1 MKKSYKRVFL
11 AIGLFFLLFLSHV
24 IWQECKR
31 KSMAMIVSRAHY
43 AVLTNGDSV
52 QKKIIPAQ
60 VNEKV
65 GSNIKA
71 RASVMMFGEKSVSY
85 GKISLLDEN
94 LNPVA
99 QIGILKFPLFT
110 FNGTQMKLNLD
121 LVGTY
126 GFTIQGYEPRIK

>member
-1 MKKSYKRVFL
+1 MKESYKKMFL
-11 AIGLFFLLFLSHV
+11 VIGFFSFLFLSHV

-31 KSMAMIVSRAHY
+31 KSMAVIVSRAHY

-52 QKKIIPAQ
+52 QRKKISAH
-60 VNEKV
+60 VNEEV
-65 GSNIKA
+65 GNNIKA
-71 RASVMMFGEKSVSY
+71 KASVKILGEKSVSY

-94 LNPVA
+94 LNPIA

-121 LVGTY
+121 LVSAY
-126 GFTIQGYEPRIK
+126 GFSIQGYEPHIK